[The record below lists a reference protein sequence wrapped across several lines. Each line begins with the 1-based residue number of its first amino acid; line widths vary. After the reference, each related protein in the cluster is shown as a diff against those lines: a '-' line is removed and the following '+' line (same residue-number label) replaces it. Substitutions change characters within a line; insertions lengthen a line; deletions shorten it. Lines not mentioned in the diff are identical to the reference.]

1 MKLERKNSLS
11 LSLSAPRV
19 VLVLSKTSSSSCFLS
34 CCKNTVPKYK
44 EKENNN
50 KRKEGWKERDIREL
64 LFSLPLFF
72 INGMNGL
79 KIVMARKEE
88 REERLIRES
97 LDVCF
102 RVEEEG

>member
-1 MKLERKNSLS
+1 MSSLFSLKPPPLLASFLAARIPYLNIRKKKIIIKEK
-11 LSLSAPRV
+11 RDG
-19 VLVLSKTSSSSCFLS
+19 KKGIFESCF
-34 CCKNTVPKYK
+34 
-44 EKENNN
+44 
-50 KRKEGWKERDIREL
+50 
-64 LFSLPLFF
+64 FSLPLFF

-102 RVEEEG
+102 RVEEGG